1 MVHRN
6 RSGYHRA
13 ATVLAIASA
22 MALMVA
28 GADARPGKGGNFGSR
43 GTRTDVAPPMTQ
55 TAPRQSQPI
64 PGAQTPRAANAAP
77 AAAAATPSRWGS
89 GLMAGLAGGLL
100 GAGLFGLLSGSGLF
114 GGLGSLM
121 GFLGLMLQLALVFFV
136 VRFLFRYF
144 RRRQGEP
151 ATAGAPAHFARQPI
165 QPDWQPAPASRM
177 QAAAPA
183 PVAMPPLDLVE
194 ADFGT
199 FERLLGEIQDAY
211 GRGDRVS
218 LTQRVTPEMANLFNG
233 ELSEMAR
240 QGVINRISDVKLLQG
255 DLAEAWREP
264 GSEYATV
271 AMRYAII
278 DVKTDKA
285 TGRLLEG
292 DPNRVQE
299 VVENWTFV
307 RREGD
312 SHRDWLLSAIQQ
324 A

>member
-1 MVHRN
+1 
-6 RSGYHRA
+6 
-13 ATVLAIASA
+13 
-22 MALMVA
+22 
-28 GADARPGKGGNFGSR
+28 
-43 GTRTDVAPPMTQ
+43 
-55 TAPRQSQPI
+55 
-64 PGAQTPRAANAAP
+64 
-77 AAAAATPSRWGS
+77 
-89 GLMAGLAGGLL
+89 
-100 GAGLFGLLSGSGLF
+100 
-114 GGLGSLM
+114 
-121 GFLGLMLQLALVFFV
+121 
-136 VRFLFRYF
+136 
-144 RRRQGEP
+144 
-151 ATAGAPAHFARQPI
+151 
-165 QPDWQPAPASRM
+165 
-177 QAAAPA
+177 
-183 PVAMPPLDLVE
+183 MPPLDLVE

-285 TGRLLEG
+285 TGRVLEG

-312 SHRDWLLSAIQQ
+312 SPRDWLLSAIQQ